1 MLKIIFF
8 WKSATVVPKDFLAS
22 LTTFLAICGGEINM
36 GFYPIRFVILSVDWN
51 VLVIALN

>member
-8 WKSATVVPKDFLAS
+8 WKSATVVPKDF
-22 LTTFLAICGGEINM
+22 FAICGGEINM